1 MNFDGQRTIR
11 ILVISLLTFFLIIT
25 FIVPC
30 HGWHKTLT
38 FVQQSSY
45 ELSPNSEN
53 YQIISNMK
61 FFMWYNT
68 YAIYGTR
75 DILILLKPD
84 SYNSTIEIYSYY
96 WPIDQMTMDECLQEW
111 NTK

>member
-1 MNFDGQRTIR
+1 
-11 ILVISLLTFFLIIT
+11 
-25 FIVPC
+25 
-30 HGWHKTLT
+30 
-38 FVQQSSY
+38 
-45 ELSPNSEN
+45 
-53 YQIISNMK
+53 
-61 FFMWYNT
+61 MWYNT